1 MFYLVIGMNDGILAV
16 FFLAVFQRF
25 GVGVGRRK
33 CYTLGIRRPIESIHV
48 VLGFRELLRLSAA
61 RRNHVQ
67 LLLAFGRILD
77 LPGPVGKERN
87 PFSVR
92 GPRRIGA
99 GF

>member
-1 MFYLVIGMNDGILAV
+1 MFHLVIGMNDGILAV

-33 CYTLGIRRPIESIHV
+33 CYTLGIRRPFESIH
-48 VLGFRELLRLSAA
+48 LIFGFGELLGLAA
-61 RRNHVQ
+61 VCRNHIE

-99 GF
+99 